1 MSVPRDYD
9 VNPRRFALGSRS
21 PAAGALYVRLA
32 ERLRPFARVL
42 DVGCGD
48 GNLRAESPQVVGL
61 DGSMTMLRAHP
72 APRVLG
78 EAAAL
83 PFRDGSFDAVTAV
96 NMLYHL
102 PDPLLA
108 IREARRV
115 LRPGGLFV
123 AVTPSRADSPE
134 LAAVWRPA
142 ATTFDAEEAPALVGE
157 VFERVEVESWDAP
170 LVTLGDRAAVR
181 DYLVTRFVGP
191 ADAEERASRVR
202 TPLTLTKRGAYVY
215 GSS

>member
-1 MSVPRDYD
+1 MTVPRDYD
-9 VNPRRFALGSRS
+9 VNPRRYALGSS
-21 PAAGALYVRLA
+21 APGARGLYVRLA

-48 GNLRAESPQVVGL
+48 GRLRAESPQVVGL

-78 EAAAL
+78 EATAL
-83 PFRDGSFDAVTAV
+83 PFREGSFDAVTAV

-102 PDPLLA
+102 PEPLLA
-108 IREARRV
+108 VREARRV

-123 AVTPSRADSPE
+123 AVTRSRADSPE
-134 LAAVWRPA
+134 LAAVWRPS
-142 ATTFDAEEAPALVGE
+142 ATTFDAEEAPALVAE
-157 VFERVEVESWDAP
+157 VFGRVEVETWDAP
-170 LVTLGDRAAVR
+170 LITLRDREAVR
-181 DYLVTRFVGP
+181 DYLVGRFVDP

-202 TPLTLTKRGAYVY
+202 TPVTLTKRGAYVY

>member
-21 PAAGALYVRLA
+21 PAARALYVRLA

-102 PDPLLA
+102 ADPLLA

-134 LAAVWRPA
+134 LAGVWRPA

-181 DYLVTRFVGP
+181 DYLVARFVGP